1 MGSALVSLI
10 FLAAVIVI
18 ANVKKI
24 NVGFVA
30 AAAAML
36 LGLVYNLNFK
46 DVISGFNAKLL
57 VQMFAMQLL
66 VVISAENGT
75 LKYIAGKIQ
84 RICRGQTIRLFPFI
98 LYILMLAAEVMGFNL
113 YSLLLPVLAAVALAL
128 HMDVL
133 KVAIIG
139 IMSMLAGCF
148 SPYSF
153 PGILLY
159 GYAAE
164 AGVELSE
171 WNIPI
176 LCIISY
182 TVLFLG
188 FYFLYGWHKAELQ
201 EEIDIVDGKMN
212 KTYFWT
218 ICAYIIMVV
227 SNIFWGIDIAISCT
241 ICSLLLFLFQFAKPE
256 ECLQNI
262 PYAIMLM
269 MAGMSM
275 LISVCEQLGGIELFS
290 LAVTGIPNKMLAPA
304 AMTVLAAM
312 MSIFT
317 SASTVVQP
325 TLISALPHMLEM
337 LPGVNAQS
345 MIIGIAVGSYAVAT
359 GPFDA
364 SGAQIMAAYGSVYRP
379 NEKERMKTF
388 NSLIKITAV
397 ILLYQSI
404 LSFAGFY
411 RIQIF

>member
-1 MGSALVSLI
+1 
-10 FLAAVIVI
+10 
-18 ANVKKI
+18 
-24 NVGFVA
+24 
-30 AAAAML
+30 
-36 LGLVYNLNFK
+36 
-46 DVISGFNAKLL
+46 
-57 VQMFAMQLL
+57 
-66 VVISAENGT
+66 
-75 LKYIAGKIQ
+75 
-84 RICRGQTIRLFPFI
+84 
-98 LYILMLAAEVMGFNL
+98 MLAAEVMGFNL